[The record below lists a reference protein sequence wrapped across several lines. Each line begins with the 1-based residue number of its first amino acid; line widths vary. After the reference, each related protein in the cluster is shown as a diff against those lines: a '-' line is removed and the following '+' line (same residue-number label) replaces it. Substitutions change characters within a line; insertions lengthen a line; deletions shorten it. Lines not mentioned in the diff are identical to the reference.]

1 MKRMILLFLA
11 SLLAAPV
18 FAGNDP
24 GRTPAAYSDVL
35 TIYAGTLDVVAL
47 DSNGRPVTDL
57 KRDDFRLFEDGE
69 PLPVETFHYAGA
81 SPDGHRADALAE
93 PLRVV
98 FYFDDYDLRPENRG
112 AAIAA
117 VREFLASHPLPQ
129 AEYMLATYD
138 RSLRVRQPFTRDP
151 AEVSKALDEVAKL
164 AGYRTVADRERL
176 DFLERLA
183 GRSPYLD
190 CDESSVGELQMF
202 AETLYNDTGR
212 SLDALDDLV
221 GSLSGMPGRKVIVHL
236 SDGLEMRPA
245 EDLFDILSE
254 RCLTP
259 RWIFDAQSYDLTA
272 RYRDL
277 VTHANAGEVTFYTL
291 LAAGNRPLLD
301 SGAATSQLL
310 PPLADTRYEENV
322 TGSLR
327 YLATGTG
334 GLATVNTNDLA
345 RGLET
350 MATDLSHYYSLGYTP
365 LHFADGRYHRVR
377 AEVIRG
383 GVRLR
388 TPSLGY
394 RALTVEQGLADATRA
409 ALDFRAINNR
419 LAARVE
425 EGQASRTRGDR
436 YLVPVEIRVPVKNL
450 ELHTLADGSI
460 EGGLRIYAVA
470 RDADGRTSPGR
481 ESLVPVHFP
490 SRQAEAETN
499 ELTAVVSLLMRRG
512 EQTLALGVQ
521 DEGSYATS
529 LLTSRFVVG
538 G

>member
-1 MKRMILLFLA
+1 MKRLILLLLT
-11 SLLAAPV
+11 SLLAAPA
-18 FAGNDP
+18 FAGDEP
-24 GRTPAAYSDVL
+24 GTPATYSDAL
-35 TIYAGTLDVVAL
+35 TVYGATLDVVAV
-47 DSNGRPVTDL
+47 DADGRPVTDL

-81 SPDGHRADALAE
+81 SPGIHRDAAVAE

-117 VREFLASHPLPQ
+117 VREFLASHPLPR

-138 RSLRVRQPFTRDP
+138 RSLRVRQAFTPDG
-151 AEVSKALDEVAKL
+151 AEVTKALDTVAKM
-164 AGYRTVADRERL
+164 AGYRTIYDRERL
-176 DFLERLA
+176 EFLERLA

-190 CDESSVGELQMF
+190 CDESSIGELQMF

-221 GSLSGMPGRKVIVHL
+221 GSLSGMPGRKVIVHV

-245 EDLFDILSE
+245 EDLFDILSN

-259 RWIFDAQSYDLTA
+259 RWFNDAQSYDLTS

-277 VTHANAGEVTFYTL
+277 VTHANAGQVTFYTL
-291 LAAGNRPLLD
+291 LAAGNRPLLA
-301 SGAATSQLL
+301 SGAAEAELL
-310 PPLADTRYEENV
+310 PPLADIRYEENV

-327 YLATGTG
+327 YLASGTG
-334 GLATVNTNDLA
+334 GRATVNTNNLA
-345 RGLET
+345 RGLAT
-350 MATDLSHYYSLGYTP
+350 MATDLSHSYSLGYTP

-377 AEVIRG
+377 AEVTRP

-394 RALTVEQGLADATRA
+394 RAPTVEESLADATWA
-409 ALDFRAINNR
+409 ALDFRATNNR
-419 LAARVE
+419 LAAQVQ
-425 EGQASRTRGDR
+425 EGLASRAHGDR
-436 YLVPVEIRVPVKNL
+436 YLVPVEVRVPVKNL
-450 ELHTLADGSI
+450 QLHALADGSV

-490 SRQAEAETN
+490 SRQAAAAES
-499 ELTAVVSLLMRRG
+499 EFTAVLSLLMRQG
-512 EQTLALGVQ
+512 EQDLALGVQ

-529 LLTSRFVVG
+529 LLTSHFVVG